1 MKKSIIKKLALIQE
15 QYHSIA
21 NQLADEA
28 IQSDGKK
35 MVELSKEFSRIEPV
49 VVLFEKYQSLEEEKE
64 AAEELIKDDDGSM
77 SDLAKEEIDSISEQ
91 LFKIEDE
98 ITPMLLSSDPRD
110 GSNVF
115 LEIRAGTGGDE
126 AAIFAGDVFRMYARF
141 LRKKWLVTG
150 DPQSK

>member
-49 VVLFEKYQSLEEEKE
+49 VVLFEKISITRRRKR
-64 AAEELIKDDDGSM
+64 GS
-77 SDLAKEEIDSISEQ
+77 
-91 LFKIEDE
+91 
-98 ITPMLLSSDPRD
+98 R
-110 GSNVF
+110 
-115 LEIRAGTGGDE
+115 RAHKG
-126 AAIFAGDVFRMYARF
+126 
-141 LRKKWLVTG
+141 
-150 DPQSK
+150 